1 MKLEGETKFCDILK
15 FCSILDSSTLGST
28 MGLWHDDAW
37 LRLADELLWRDHR
50 PSFEAWMRH
59 ATWDLLITAHKEL
72 RTALADRIRQRVT
85 WSGPDTSN
93 EQVENCAG
101 FCLGLNS
108 SSVDCYADNAGAESV
123 EPNGACSAADM
134 FPCSEKFI
142 PVGGCD
148 SSSSSHE
155 VVAASAARGNSFLL
169 GAAD

>member
-1 MKLEGETKFCDILK
+1 MQLTVF
-15 FCSILDSSTLGST
+15 
-28 MGLWHDDAW
+28 
-37 LRLADELLWRDHR
+37 
-50 PSFEAWMRH
+50 
-59 ATWDLLITAHKEL
+59 
-72 RTALADRIRQRVT
+72 
-85 WSGPDTSN
+85 
-93 EQVENCAG
+93 
-101 FCLGLNS
+101 GLNS